1 MQSMRFL
8 PCGDA
13 AFMVELDSL
22 SDVLALRAAIDGER
36 ELDEGGLGEV
46 IDVVPAA
53 RTVLVRCRPGEGA
66 VARVAERLAE
76 LDVDEHSADEGAH
89 VEIEVHYDGPDLAD
103 VATLTGLS
111 EGEIVR
117 LHTDAEWTVA
127 FTGFLPGFGYLVGGD
142 ERLVVPRRDESRTK
156 VPAGAVGLAGEF
168 TGAYPRESPG
178 GWQLIG
184 RTEARLWDPDR
195 EQPALL
201 APGTRVTFVRAGS

>member
-1 MQSMRFL
+1 MKLL

-13 AFMVELDSL
+13 ALLAELDDL
-22 SDVLALRAAIDGER
+22 SAVLALRSAIDAER
-36 ELDEGGLGEV
+36 DGGGLAEV

-53 RTVLVRCRPGEGA
+53 RTVLVRCRPVEGGLS
-66 VARVAERLAE
+66 RVAERLTQLE
-76 LDVDEHSADEGAH
+76 VTHHTSDEGPE
-89 VEIEVHYDGPDLAD
+89 VEIEVYYDGPDLAD
-103 VATLTGLS
+103 VAELTGLS
-111 EGEIVR
+111 EDEVVR

-142 ERLVVPRRDESRTK
+142 ERLSVPRRDESRTK
-156 VPAGAVGLAGEF
+156 VPAGSVGLAGEF

-184 RTEARLWDPDR
+184 RTEARLWDAER

-201 APGTRVTFVRAGS
+201 APGTRVTFARVEP

>member
-1 MQSMRFL
+1 MRLL

-13 AFMVELDSL
+13 ALLAELDDL
-22 SDVLALRAAIDGER
+22 SEVLALRAAIDAER
-36 ELDEGGLGEV
+36 EGGGWGEV
-46 IDVVPAA
+46 LDVVPAA
-53 RTVLVRCRPGEGA
+53 RTVLVRCRPGQG
-66 VARVAERLAE
+66 VLSRVAERLAVI
-76 LDVDEHSADEGAH
+76 DATSHTSDEGPH

-111 EGEIVR
+111 EDDIVS

-142 ERLVVPRRDESRTK
+142 ERLAVPRRDESRTK
-156 VPAGAVGLAGEF
+156 VPAGSVGLAGEF

-184 RTEARLWDPDR
+184 RTEAHLWDPDR

-201 APGTRVTFVRAGS
+201 APGTRVTFVRVDS